1 MSIQSKPKKK
11 HNWMAGFIL
20 PPPSTDIDKV
30 RRDRLDRREIINQ
43 RNNKA
48 RR

>member
-1 MSIQSKPKKK
+1 MEKKPKKK
-11 HNWMAGFIL
+11 HNWMLGFIL
-20 PPPSTDIDKV
+20 PPPSTDIDLV

-43 RNNKA
+43 RNNNA